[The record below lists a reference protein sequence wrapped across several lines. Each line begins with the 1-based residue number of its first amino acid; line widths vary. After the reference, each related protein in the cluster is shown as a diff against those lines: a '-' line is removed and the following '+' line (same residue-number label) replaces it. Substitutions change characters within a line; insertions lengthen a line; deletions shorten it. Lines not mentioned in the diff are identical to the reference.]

1 MDQRTVGYC
10 ANQESGKIFLLRKVQ
25 PGWDL
30 WSVGTI
36 GPGCFGRVRHD
47 SDVCVARGI
56 AMKGEWAEEGK
67 RGSGANEKGLEVR
80 WKEVKGVG
88 GL

>member
-47 SDVCVARGI
+47 SDVCVAGGI
-56 AMKGEWAEEGK
+56 AMKGEWGEEGK
-67 RGSGANEKGLEVR
+67 RGKRKGSRSSLEGREGGR
-80 WKEVKGVG
+80 WVINV
-88 GL
+88 